1 MKAKS
6 IILSLALVII
16 AIVSANAQGIQLG
29 LKGGAN
35 FSQFS
40 GRSLDQEYKFGYSLG
55 GFAEINFS
63 KHFGIQPELLWNEY
77 QARTATDASTVY
89 NDLSNGT
96 NISLNY
102 LSIPVLLAF
111 RPSKLLTFHLGPQFG
126 ILINESQTLIDNSK
140 NAFKGGDLS
149 ILAGAQLNLAWFKLG
164 ARYAIGLN
172 NMDDLGNQDSWK
184 SKGFQLYIGVRI
196 I

>member
-1 MKAKS
+1 MQVKS
-6 IILSLALVII
+6 FIFSVALLSIGL
-16 AIVSANAQGIQLG
+16 VSAKAQGFQLG

-35 FSQFS
+35 FSQFD
-40 GRSLDQEYKFGYSLG
+40 GRSFDQEYKF
-55 GFAEINFS
+55 
-63 KHFGIQPELLWNEY
+63 WNEY
-77 QARTATDASTVY
+77 KARTATNANTVY
-89 NDLSNGT
+89 EDLSNGT

-111 RPSKLLTFHLGPQFG
+111 KPSKLLTFHLGPQFG

-140 NAFKGGDLS
+140 NAFKTGDLS

-172 NMDDLGNQDSWK
+172 NLDDLGSQDSWK
-184 SKGFQLYIGVRI
+184 SKGFQLYVGVRI